1 MASSSSSLIR
11 NGIFLAC
18 AILVVSLVA
27 LQWGR
32 IRQMMEETFLLGY
45 VQPAQQKR
53 NEKMYALLDRIPTQI
68 VSSLHVP
75 DCFRN
80 RVSITPDRTSHPY
93 PSSSTSSPPSRT
105 QKRDWCKKLL
115 EEATGADDMTDWMA
129 FDLLTSKGGYFPS
142 IHTDIEW
149 NCLLNDGFQVWH
161 LVENR
166 NEDKQ
171 GNMFLLHNEHVHQK
185 YGDVAVSIVYDE
197 KSDMV
202 CVTMN
207 SMDNY
212 GGIPWIL
219 EGGLNESRVLERMSP
234 DEFVRT
240 TQKFYLDMEPGQTLL
255 ITKDVLHMSEYRD
268 DSSKRRKAINFRV
281 AICDPDL
288 RFHPDPVRGYVNSLQ
303 KEKKEARLNETLRVP
318 NPGTFERI
326 Y

>member
-11 NGIFLAC
+11 IGILLAC
-18 AILVVSLVA
+18 AVLVVSLVA

-32 IRQMMEETFLLGY
+32 IRQMMEETFLLTY
-45 VQPAQQKR
+45 VQPAQKKK
-53 NEKMYALLDRIPTQI
+53 NERMYALLDRIPTQI

-80 RVSITPDRTSHPY
+80 RVAITPDRTSHPY
-93 PSSSTSSPPSRT
+93 PSGSSPPSRT
-105 QKRDWCKKLL
+105 EKRDWCKKLL
-115 EEATGADDMTDWMA
+115 EEATGAEDMSDWMA
-129 FDLLTSKGGYFPS
+129 FDLLTSKGGYFPQ
-142 IHTDIEW
+142 IHSDIEW
-149 NCLLNDGFQVWH
+149 NCVLNDGFQVWH

-166 NEDKQ
+166 NEDKR
-171 GNMFLLHNEHVHQK
+171 GNMFLLHNERIHQK
-185 YGDVAVSIVYDE
+185 YSDVALNIVFDD

-212 GGIPWIL
+212 
-219 EGGLNESRVLERMSP
+219 EGRTGKIDGTLNESRVLERMSP

-255 ITKDVLHMSEYRD
+255 MAKNVLHMSEYRD
-268 DSSKRRKAINFRV
+268 DSSKRRRAVNFRV

-303 KEKKEARLNETLRVP
+303 MEKKEARLKETHRVP